1 MNSDAGD
8 YRQFPM
14 KEVEF
19 VLLLASLMALQALA
33 IDVMLPALAVMAD
46 ELGVASSND
55 RQLVIGVFLVSSG
68 AFALFSGPLADRFG
82 RRPVVLACLA
92 GYLVTSLLAALAN
105 SFSTMLVARVAQGVF
120 SSGLMTLPAAILRDR
135 FAGDRMA
142 RTQSMIAMVF
152 MAVPMLAP
160 LLGQGIMLL
169 FGWRAIFA
177 VMALLPA
184 LVAIWV
190 WFRLPETLNPEYR
203 QKLELRTIA
212 GNMRLT
218 FTLREATGYVL
229 AGALVQATILGYIN
243 SSQQLIGEA
252 LGAGEWFPTIFG
264 VMAAGMALTNFVNS
278 RIVER
283 FGARRVSQGAM
294 FVFIFVGMIHAGVAV
309 SGHETLTGF
318 VILMMI
324 SMCMVSFMGGNFMS
338 IAMQPFARIAGSAAS
353 AMAALRLVGGAAIG
367 LAMGRAYDGTAV
379 PLTLSLIVLGIGI
392 LLLILYS
399 ERGRLFRRLN
409 PPKNQ

>member
-8 YRQFPM
+8 DRQFPM

-33 IDVMLPALAVMAD
+33 IDVMLPALAVMVD

-184 LVAIWV
+184 LVAIWA
-190 WFRLPETLNPEYR
+190 WFRLPETLHPEYR

-318 VILMMI
+318 VVLMMI

-392 LLLILYS
+392 LLLFLYS

>member
-1 MNSDAGD
+1 
-8 YRQFPM
+8 
-14 KEVEF
+14 
-19 VLLLASLMALQALA
+19 
-33 IDVMLPALAVMAD
+33 
-46 ELGVASSND
+46 
-55 RQLVIGVFLVSSG
+55 
-68 AFALFSGPLADRFG
+68 
-82 RRPVVLACLA
+82 
-92 GYLVTSLLAALAN
+92 
-105 SFSTMLVARVAQGVF
+105 
-120 SSGLMTLPAAILRDR
+120 MTLPAAILRDR
-135 FAGDRMA
+135 FAGDKMA
-142 RTQSMIAMVF
+142 KTQSMIAMVF

-177 VMALLPA
+177 VMAGLPA
-184 LVAIWV
+184 MVGVWV

-212 GNMRLT
+212 RNMRLT

-252 LGAGEWFPTIFG
+252 LGAGEWFPAIFG
-264 VMAAGMALTNFVNS
+264 VMAAGMALTNFINS

-283 FGARRVSQGAM
+283 FGARRVSQSAM
-294 FVFIFVGMIHAGVAV
+294 FVFILVGMIHAGVAV
-309 SGHETLTGF
+309 SGHETLALF
-318 VILMMI
+318 VLLMMV

-379 PLTLSLIVLGIGI
+379 PLTVSLIVLGTGI

-399 ERGRLFRRLN
+399 ERGQLFRRLN
-409 PPKNQ
+409 PPKSQ

>member
-1 MNSDAGD
+1 MIPDSGAA
-8 YRQFPM
+8 RPFPM

-19 VLLLASLMALQALA
+19 VLLMASLMALQALA
-33 IDVMLPALAVMAD
+33 IDVMLPALSVMAD
-46 ELGVASSND
+46 ELGVTSSND

-68 AFALFSGPLADRFG
+68 AFALFSGPLADRYG

-92 GYLVTSLLAALAN
+92 GYLLTSLVAALAT
-105 SFSTMLVARVAQGVF
+105 SFPAMLAARVAQGVF

-135 FAGDRMA
+135 FSGDKMA
-142 RTQSMIAMVF
+142 KTQSMIAMVF

-160 LLGQGIMLL
+160 LLGQGIMVL

-177 VMALLPA
+177 TMAVLPA
-184 LVAIWV
+184 VVAVWV

-203 QKLELRTIA
+203 QPIELRTIA
-212 GNMRLT
+212 ANMRLV
-218 FTLREATGYVL
+218 FMLREATGYVL
-229 AGALVQATILGYIN
+229 AGVFVQAVILGYIN

-252 LGAGEWFPTIFG
+252 LGAGEWFPTLFG
-264 VMAAGMALTNFVNS
+264 VMAAGMAVSNFVNS

-283 FGARRVSQGAM
+283 FGARRVSHSAM
-294 FVFIFVGMIHAGVAV
+294 LFFILVATVHAVVAL
-309 SGHETLTGF
+309 SGRETLTGF
-318 VILMMI
+318 VILMMV

-353 AMAALRLVGGAAIG
+353 AMAALRLVGGAG
-367 LAMGRAYDGTAV
+367 LGVLMGRAYDGTAV
-379 PLTLSLIVLGIGI
+379 PLTVSLILLGLGI
-392 LLLILYS
+392 LALILYS

-409 PPKNQ
+409 PPKAG

>member
-1 MNSDAGD
+1 MSPDSGAA
-8 YRQFPM
+8 RPFPM

-19 VLLLASLMALQALA
+19 VLLMASLMALQALA

-92 GYLVTSLLAALAN
+92 GYLLTSLVAAFATSFEAMLA
-105 SFSTMLVARVAQGVF
+105 SRVAQGVF

-135 FAGDRMA
+135 FAGDKMA
-142 RTQSMIAMVF
+142 KAQSMIAMVF

-177 VMALLPA
+177 TMAVLPA
-184 LVAIWV
+184 MVAAWV
-190 WFRLPETLNPEYR
+190 WFRLPETLNPEFR
-203 QKLELRTIA
+203 QPIA
-212 GNMRLT
+212 LGAIAANMRLSL
-218 FTLREATGYVL
+218 TLREATGYVL
-229 AGALVQATILGYIN
+229 AGVFVQAVILGYIN

-252 LGAGEWFPTIFG
+252 LGAGEWFPTLFG
-264 VMAAGMALTNFVNS
+264 VMAAGMALSNFVNS

-283 FGARRVSQGAM
+283 FGARRVSHSAM
-294 FVFIFVGMIHAGVAV
+294 VFFIFIASVHAVIAI
-309 SGHETLTGF
+309 SGHETLTSF
-318 VILMMI
+318 VILMMV

-353 AMAALRLVGGAAIG
+353 AMAALRLVGGAG
-367 LAMGRAYDGTAV
+367 LGVLMGRAYDGTAV
-379 PLTLSLIVLGIGI
+379 PLTVSLILLGLGI
-392 LLLILYS
+392 LVLILYS

-409 PPKNQ
+409 PPKAG

>member
-1 MNSDAGD
+1 MSPEAGGD
-8 YRQFPM
+8 RQFPM

-92 GYLVTSLLAALAN
+92 GYLLTSLLAALAN
-105 SFSTMLVARVAQGVF
+105 SFSAMLVARIAQGVF

-135 FAGDRMA
+135 FAGDKMA
-142 RTQSMIAMVF
+142 KTQSMIAMVF

-177 VMALLPA
+177 VMAGLPA
-184 LVAIWV
+184 MVGVWV

-212 GNMRLT
+212 RNMRLT

-252 LGAGEWFPTIFG
+252 LGAGEWFPAIFG

-283 FGARRVSQGAM
+283 FGARRVSQSAM
-294 FVFIFVGMIHAGVAV
+294 FVFILVGMIHAGVAV
-309 SGHETLTGF
+309 SGHETLALF
-318 VILMMI
+318 VLLMMV

-379 PLTLSLIVLGIGI
+379 PLTVSLIVLGTGI

-399 ERGRLFRRLN
+399 ERGQLFRRLN
-409 PPKNQ
+409 PPKSQ